1 MGRDIYILIAL
12 SWFDYCSHFAFY
24 EMSNLPRYDGS
35 TPEENDYGHMNDNN
49 EKKDANYLPSEGVY
63 VGADGDGPR
72 EEETIRA
79 LKPRQ
84 ISMIAI
90 GGAIGT
96 GLVIASGRSLARSGP
111 GSLFLS
117 YVVMGIVWVLSYQVE
132 NKDW

>member
-1 MGRDIYILIAL
+1 M
-12 SWFDYCSHFAFY
+12 SH
-24 EMSNLPRYDGS
+24 LPRYDGT
-35 TPEENDYGHMNDNN
+35 TPESNDYGHMNDNN
-49 EKKDANYLPSEGVY
+49 EEKKDNNYLPSEGVY

-111 GSLFLS
+111 GSLFIS
-117 YVVMGIVWVLSYQVE
+117 YVVMGIV
-132 NKDW
+132 

>member
-1 MGRDIYILIAL
+1 M
-12 SWFDYCSHFAFY
+12 
-24 EMSNLPRYDGS
+24 
-35 TPEENDYGHMNDNN
+35 TDNN
-49 EKKDANYLPSEGVY
+49 EEKKDNNYMPSEGVY

-111 GSLFLS
+111 GSLFIA
-117 YVVMGIVWVLSYQVE
+117 YVIMGMV
-132 NKDW
+132 

>member
-1 MGRDIYILIAL
+1 M
-12 SWFDYCSHFAFY
+12 
-24 EMSNLPRYDGS
+24 
-35 TPEENDYGHMNDNN
+35 
-49 EKKDANYLPSEGVY
+49 PSEGVY

-96 GLVIASGRSLARSGP
+96 GKSHERQRPNTI
-111 GSLFLS
+111 
-117 YVVMGIVWVLSYQVE
+117 Q
-132 NKDW
+132 

>member
-1 MGRDIYILIAL
+1 
-12 SWFDYCSHFAFY
+12 
-24 EMSNLPRYDGS
+24 MSGLPGYKEATTGVGEPKPSPPISDDLG
-35 TPEENDYGHMNDNN
+35 NNGYHGHDNNN
-49 EKKDANYLPSEGVY
+49 EKKDAHYMPSEGVY

-96 GLVIASGRSLARSGP
+96 GLVIGSGNSLARSGP
-111 GSLFLS
+111 GSLFIS
-117 YVVMGIVWVLSYQVE
+117 YLVMGIV
-132 NKDW
+132 